1 LSVRPQVFNLS
12 KPVQKH
18 WL

>member
-1 LSVRPQVFNLS
+1 LSVRPQVFNSS